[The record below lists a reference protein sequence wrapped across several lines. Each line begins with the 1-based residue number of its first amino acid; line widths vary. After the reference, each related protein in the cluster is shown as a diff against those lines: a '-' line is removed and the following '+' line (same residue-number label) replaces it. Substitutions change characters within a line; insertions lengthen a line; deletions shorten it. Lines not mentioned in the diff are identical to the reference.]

1 MSVLSCYVCVCV
13 CIYSVSHGFRGKQTG
28 NKREM
33 IPRDEKKRRR
43 RGGGSGRPRFG
54 ERELWRAGSER
65 VI

>member
-1 MSVLSCYVCVCV
+1 MCVY
-13 CIYSVSHGFRGKQTG
+13 IYSVSHGFRGKQTG

-43 RGGGSGRPRFG
+43 RGGGSGSPRFA
-54 ERELWRAGSER
+54 ERALWRAVSER

>member
-1 MSVLSCYVCVCV
+1 MCV

-43 RGGGSGRPRFG
+43 RGGGSGSPRFA
-54 ERELWRAGSER
+54 ERALWRAVSER